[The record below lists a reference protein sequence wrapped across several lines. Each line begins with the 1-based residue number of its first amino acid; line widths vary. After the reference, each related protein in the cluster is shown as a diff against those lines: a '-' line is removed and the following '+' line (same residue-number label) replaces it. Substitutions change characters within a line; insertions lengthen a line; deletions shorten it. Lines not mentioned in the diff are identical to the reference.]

1 MEKRLELNDSN
12 DVERLCGGCAAM
24 YGYPLAFTKSR
35 KAVYDA
41 KIIFFGSNG
50 FSLLLFGSL

>member
-12 DVERLCGGCAAM
+12 DVERLCGW

>member
-1 MEKRLELNDSN
+1 
-12 DVERLCGGCAAM
+12 M

-41 KIIFFGSNG
+41 KIIFFGSNVPLYE
-50 FSLLLFGSL
+50 FVAVVVS

>member
-1 MEKRLELNDSN
+1 
-12 DVERLCGGCAAM
+12 M

-41 KIIFFGSNG
+41 KIIFFGSSG